1 MGIDCI
7 GRLPVNIERTSI
19 IDILCGTLEEVCM
32 VIYSCITTLLSFPG
46 DCGISHRAWCLH
58 PSPSTHC
65 SDQCTAFRGH
75 LTRGHEER
83 TDGENSEG
91 KEGGRQ
97 GEEGRER
104 EAERERLR

>member
-1 MGIDCI
+1 ME
-7 GRLPVNIERTSI
+7 L
-19 IDILCGTLEEVCM
+19 LEVCM
-32 VIYSCITTLLSFPG
+32 VIYLCITTLLSFPG

-65 SDQCTAFRGH
+65 SDQCTAFGGH

-104 EAERERLR
+104 EAERET